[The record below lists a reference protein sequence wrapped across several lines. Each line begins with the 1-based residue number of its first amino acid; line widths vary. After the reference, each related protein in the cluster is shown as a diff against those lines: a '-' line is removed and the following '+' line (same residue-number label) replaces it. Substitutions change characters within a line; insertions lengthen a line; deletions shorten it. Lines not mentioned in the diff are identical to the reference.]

1 MEQKD
6 WDRLKKLT
14 ISLKEMFYLE
24 LELQKKET
32 SVKQKIRK
40 T

>member
-24 LELQKKET
+24 LELKKKEI
-32 SVKQKIRK
+32 SIKQKIRK